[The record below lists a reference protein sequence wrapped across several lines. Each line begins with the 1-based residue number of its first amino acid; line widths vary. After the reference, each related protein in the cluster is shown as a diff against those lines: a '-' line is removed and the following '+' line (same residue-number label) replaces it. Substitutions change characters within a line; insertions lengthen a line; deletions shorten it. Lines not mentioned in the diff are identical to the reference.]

1 MLVTKAGA
9 YPNGI
14 LTDYIPGVA
23 PQPSLDLST
32 RLEVAGTDKHTS
44 LPNYTITINIT
55 IIRASEARGHIF
67 FHN

>member
-14 LTDYIPGVA
+14 LTDYILGVA

-32 RLEVAGTDKHTS
+32 RLEVAGTDEHTS
-44 LPNYTITINIT
+44 LPNYITKL
-55 IIRASEARGHIF
+55 H
-67 FHN
+67 